1 MNRNL
6 TYQTERLVLRQTTLD
21 DAAFI
26 FELLNTPKWS
36 KFIGD
41 RNIKNIVDAEAYIQN
56 EILPV
61 IKKNGYGN
69 FTVLRKSDTIK
80 IGSCG
85 LYDREG
91 VEGIDIGFA
100 FLPEYEK
107 LGYAFE
113 SAFKIKEVGIVNF
126 GLKQISAIT
135 NPENIGSQKLLEK
148 LDFKYL
154 KEINLP
160 ESKEALLLYKWE
172 SN

>member
-41 RNIKNIVDAEAYIQN
+41 RNIRNIQDAEAYIQN
-56 EILPV
+56 DILPV

-69 FTVLRKSDTIK
+69 FTASRKSDNIK
-80 IGSCG
+80 IGCCG

-91 VEGIDIGFA
+91 VEGIDLGFA

-113 SAFKIKEVGIVNF
+113 SAFKIKEI
-126 GLKQISAIT
+126 
-135 NPENIGSQKLLEK
+135 
-148 LDFKYL
+148 
-154 KEINLP
+154 
-160 ESKEALLLYKWE
+160 ALF
-172 SN
+172 